1 MDKNEDEIVFTHAH
15 VVTAEDVEPVYNHVN
30 HAQALRLMELA
41 RLAYLEAIGI
51 PNEALIARGLFIV
64 IAEIS
69 VVYKRE
75 LFAGPIVVT
84 CESPRIEGK
93 SMLLHQRIVNERG
106 KVCVE
111 ASYDLRFLSGETKR
125 SVLPPSDFA
134 PRFLDGGASRW
145 NKCLD

>member
-1 MDKNEDEIVFTHAH
+1 MDKDDIVFTHALE
-15 VVTAEDVEPVYNHVN
+15 VTSEDVEPLYNHVH
-30 HAQALRLMELA
+30 HAQALRFMELT

-51 PNEALIARGLFIV
+51 PNDSLIARKLFIV

-75 LFAGPIVVT
+75 LFQGPIVVT

-93 SMLLHQRIVNERG
+93 AMFIHQRIVNERG

-111 ASYDLRFLSGETKR
+111 ATYDLRFLSGETRR
-125 SVLPPSDFA
+125 SVPPPADFA

-145 NKCLD
+145 NKCLE

>member
-1 MDKNEDEIVFTHAH
+1 MDKDDIVFTHALE
-15 VVTAEDVEPVYNHVN
+15 VTSEDVEPLYNHVN
-30 HAQALRLMELA
+30 HARALRFMELA

-51 PNEALIARGLFIV
+51 PNDTLIARSLFIV

-75 LFAGPIVVT
+75 LFQGPIVVT

-93 SMLLHQRIVNERG
+93 SMFLHQRIVNERG

-111 ASYDLRFLSGETKR
+111 ATYDLRFLCGDTKR
-125 SVLPPSDFA
+125 SVTPPADFA

-145 NKCLD
+145 NKCLE

>member
-1 MDKNEDEIVFTHAH
+1 MDKDDIVFTHALEI
-15 VVTAEDVEPVYNHVN
+15 TSADVEPLYNHVN
-30 HAQALRLMELA
+30 HARALRYMELA

-51 PNEALIARGLFIV
+51 PNETLIARSLFIV

-75 LFAGPIVVT
+75 LIAGPIVVT

-93 SMLLHQRIVNERG
+93 AMFLHQRIVNERG

-111 ASYDLRFLSGETKR
+111 ATYDLRFLSGQTKR
-125 SVLPPSDFA
+125 SVEPPAEFA
-134 PRFLDGGASRW
+134 PRFLEGGPARW
-145 NKCLD
+145 NKCIE